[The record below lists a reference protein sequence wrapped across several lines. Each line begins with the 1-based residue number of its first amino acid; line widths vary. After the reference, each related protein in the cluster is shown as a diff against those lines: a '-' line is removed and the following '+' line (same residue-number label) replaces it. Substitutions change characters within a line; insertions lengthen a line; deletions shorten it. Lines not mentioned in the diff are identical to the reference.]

1 MTRLIAFCGCAGAG
15 KTTAAARLTGVHGYV
30 RAPFAAGLK
39 AMLATLLR
47 LQGADEDEIAELID
61 GAAKEDRCRYLAGAS
76 ARRAMQTLGTEWG
89 RAIDQDFWVKVWRG
103 ALPDSGRIVVD
114 DLRFANEANAIHDM
128 GGLVV
133 RIDRPDARRL
143 DPAAAAHASES
154 LAGVTPDRVIV
165 GGGPFEN
172 LWEQV
177 DDLATCRV
185 TSLRS
190 VEPMPTAL
198 AAIVESARWD

>member
-1 MTRLIAFCGCAGAG
+1 MRLIAFCGRAGAG
-15 KTTAAARLTGVHGYV
+15 KTTAAKRLVKAHGYV

-39 AMLATLLR
+39 TMLASLMR
-47 LQGADEDEIAELID
+47 MQGADEDEIAELID

-89 RAIDQDFWVKVWRG
+89 RAIDPDFWIKVWRA
-103 ALPDSGRIVVD
+103 ALPDCERIVVD
-114 DLRFANEANAIHDM
+114 DLRFANEANAVHDL

-133 RIDRPDARRL
+133 RIDRPDA
-143 DPAAAAHASES
+143 PALSAKVAAHASEAM
-154 LAGVTPDRVIV
+154 AGVMPDRVIV

-177 DDLATCRV
+177 DELAIGR
-185 TSLRS
+185 LRS
-190 VEPMPTAL
+190 SSPRAGVDVRPE
-198 AAIVESARWD
+198 AAA